1 MRNKDYLKNIAEGKF
16 TSNWEIS
23 NLSINQ
29 NWQQMFDRK
38 IGNRKQNNNRLVQK
52 QLNEDKHR

>member
-1 MRNKDYLKNIAEGKF
+1 MRNKDYLKNIREGKV

-29 NWQQMFDRK
+29 NWQQRFDRK
-38 IGNRKQNNNRLVQK
+38 IGNRKQNSNRLVQK
-52 QLNEDKHR
+52 WLNEDKHR